1 MKIFCISIYNQNHSF
16 FIENNLTPVG
26 LGNNQF
32 DNNWIND
39 KFENDISEKNE
50 NYGEYSFHYRLW
62 KDSSLLKSQEHSWI
76 GFCTYRRFWI
86 KKNLYPPTNMK
97 ELSLSILKEVP
108 KEWNDYDCILA
119 EPIVLGKQKF
129 MKLLKNNFSY
139 IFKKPS
145 LLINRCTIK
154 DHFYLNHGDFF
165 LDNAV
170 KLFEPNEQDKFN
182 KYLELYQFN
191 PHNLFICKELFSSL
205 LSESLST
212 INSSTPGHTRAAA

>member
-108 KEWNDYDCILA
+108 KEWNVQEAYIIDPKGKKILDYH
-119 EPIVLGKQKF
+119 V
-129 MKLLKNNFSY
+129 NNFDLDIILNEYY
-139 IFKKPS
+139 IRTTGSSNKIE
-145 LLINRCTIK
+145 LINNT
-154 DHFYLNHGDFF
+154 
-165 LDNAV
+165 
-170 KLFEPNEQDKFN
+170 
-182 KYLELYQFN
+182 
-191 PHNLFICKELFSSL
+191 
-205 LSESLST
+205 
-212 INSSTPGHTRAAA
+212 